1 MKKFLIPCIFIAL
14 VLVFT
19 LSFIEIENLDDS
31 KGTESLLYAVNTI
44 PNELK
49 DVSKLTVREE
59 DIICATSKG
68 LVEKDSEG
76 KIIPSLATEVN
87 IKEDG
92 IEYEFKIREDAYWSD
107 GNRITAED
115 IANFFKELLKEEK
128 DENIEPFLDVYGAR
142 EFRKGNVTFENGV
155 AINSKEEVLTIRLN
169 KKNDKFLEEL
179 TKTQYRVRKYLMM
192 WDDIENNYKTIVYS
206 GEYYISKVTD
216 EGIELKKNN
225 NNSKD
230 IAVETINI
238 VEDDNEEL
246 SMAAFEI
253 GQRDVVVNPPST
265 QLNRLQSEGR
275 LKTFPSDNGKYISLN
290 SEDEKLPLSV
300 RKTLY
305 FNINLAMTSYQEENS
320 NYLELAESSYF
331 RDDKENLD
339 KLQSRKVMTT
349 QQSGKIPEVI
359 TIMAKDNNEN
369 RAILKHIQSW
379 FKDNTESTVRYT
391 LVTEEEFKKLELRN
405 RYDAVIIDE
414 TANSNNKEEF
424 YLKLKSYYTEKELS
438 MYEEIIKTTNKNF
451 NRLEDTLFNGYS
463 ILPLLFEK
471 KNVAVSKDVKNIE
484 FDWYGNINFKTLK

>member
-1 MKKFLIPCIFIAL
+1 MKKFLVPCIFIAL
-14 VLVFT
+14 LLVFT
-19 LSFIEIENLDDS
+19 LSFIEIEKIEDS
-31 KGTESLLYAVNTI
+31 KATESLLYAVNTI
-44 PNELK
+44 PNKLK
-49 DVSKLTVREE
+49 DLSKLTVREE
-59 DIICATSKG
+59 DIICATSRG
-68 LVEKDSEG
+68 LVEKDNEG
-76 KIIPSLATEVN
+76 KIVPSLATEVN

-142 EFRKGNVTFENGV
+142 EFRKGNVTFESGV
-155 AINSKEEVLTIRLN
+155 AINSNGEVLTIRLN

-192 WDDIENNYKTIVYS
+192 WDDIESNYKTIVYS
-206 GEYYISKVTD
+206 GEYYISKITD
-216 EGIELKKNN
+216 DSIELKKNN
-225 NNSKD
+225 NSENVS
-230 IAVETINI
+230 VETINI
-238 VEDDNEEL
+238 FEDDNEEL

-253 GQRDVVVNPPST
+253 GERDIVVNPPNT
-265 QLNRLQSEGR
+265 QLNRLQTEGR
-275 LKTFPSDNGKYISLN
+275 LKTFPSDTAKYILLN
-290 SEDEKLPLSV
+290 SEDENLPLSV

-305 FNINLAMTSYQEENS
+305 FNINLSMISYEEENS

-331 RDDKENLD
+331 RDDKEDFN

-349 QQSGKIPEVI
+349 QKEGKIPEVI

-369 RAILKHIQSW
+369 RAILKHIQNW
-379 FKDNTESTVRYT
+379 FRDNTESTVRYT
-391 LVTEEEFKKLELRN
+391 LTTEEEFKNLELRK

-424 YLKLKSYYTEKELS
+424 YLNLKNYYTEKELS
-438 MYEEIIKTTNKNF
+438 IYKEAIKSTNKNL
-451 NRLEDTLFNGYS
+451 NELEDTLFNNYS

-471 KNVAVSKDVKNIE
+471 KNVAISKDVKNIE
-484 FDWYGNINFKTLK
+484 FDWYGNIDFKTLK

>member
-1 MKKFLIPCIFIAL
+1 MKKFLIPCIFIVL
-14 VLVFT
+14 LLVFT
-19 LSFIEIENLDDS
+19 LSFIEIEKIDDS

-68 LVEKDSEG
+68 LVEKDSKG

-107 GNRITAED
+107 GNRITADD
-115 IANFFKELLKEEK
+115 IANFFKELLKEER

-142 EFRKGNVTFENGV
+142 EFRKGNVTFESGV
-155 AINSKEEVLTIRLN
+155 AINSNDEVLTIRLN

-206 GEYYISKVTD
+206 GEYYISKITD
-216 EGIELKKNN
+216 DGIELKKNKN
-225 NNSKD
+225 IENVS
-230 IAVETINI
+230 VETVNI

-253 GQRDVVVNPPST
+253 GQRDVVVNPPNT

-275 LKTFPSDNGKYISLN
+275 LKTFSSDSGKYILLN
-290 SEDEKLPLSV
+290 SEDESLPLSV

-305 FNINLAMTSYQEENS
+305 FNINLAMISYEEENS

-331 RDDKENLD
+331 RDDKENFN

-349 QQSGKIPEVI
+349 QKSGKIPEVI
-359 TIMAKDNNEN
+359 TVMAKDNNEN
-369 RAILKHIQSW
+369 RAILKHIQNW

-391 LVTEEEFKKLELRN
+391 LVTEEEFKNIELRK
-405 RYDAVIIDE
+405 RYDALIIDE

-424 YLKLKSYYTEKELS
+424 YLNLKSYYTEKELS
-438 MYEEIIKTTNKNF
+438 IYEGILKSTNKNF
-451 NRLEDTLFNGYS
+451 NELEDALFNDYS

-471 KNVAVSKDVKNIE
+471 KNVAVSKEVKNIE
-484 FDWYGNINFKTLK
+484 FDWYGNIDFKTLK